1 MRRLND
7 HIMRLAAFIVTIVP
21 LLLITTAVTRA
32 DIETDPAAD
41 LSNPANFMFVSD
53 RKDKLI
59 DVVDLVKR
67 KTVHRIETD
76 HIADHVIAT
85 PYAPL
90 LVYINIEHRVAT
102 FYDLRN
108 KKVFGEVTLPIT
120 PRHAVLNTTGSKI
133 GISDS
138 VDGGFV
144 LLSAYTREVLFTIED
159 FPPTGDVLFDP
170 GEIDIYYSK
179 NLTGSVGLIDE
190 NTQRT
195 WEMNL
200 TAAGTDEGTAD
211 LSSPSRSLDGSKIY
225 VANNKSGEI
234 YSLNAYSRDIYQ
246 TFEVG
251 SSPVRPY
258 TTPEGIFLYML
269 DKKTGRFQSVDQYQF
284 EPYIDT
290 FIDEGI
296 DLVTVGRFDRMNLFL
311 SSENQRYHI
320 FDNTARKVVRSG
332 ELKAT
337 PIGAQGSVDGR
348 TTYIAF
354 ADIPE
359 IAAIDLENFEIEY
372 ISATENGAGAYGVGL
387 SNNVC
392 H

>member
-1 MRRLND
+1 MRRLNH
-7 HIMRLAAFIVTIVP
+7 HIMQLAAFTVTVVP
-21 LLLITTAVTRA
+21 MLLLMSAVTRA
-32 DIETDPAAD
+32 DIEIDPAAD

-76 HIADHVIAT
+76 HITDHVIAT

-102 FYDLRN
+102 FYDLRK
-108 KKVFGEVTLPIT
+108 KKVFGEVILPIT
-120 PRHAVLNTTGSKI
+120 PRHAVLNTTGSRI

-144 LLSAYTREVLFTIED
+144 LLSAYTREVLFAIED

-170 GEIDIYYSK
+170 GEIDIYYSN

-200 TAAGTDEGTAD
+200 TEVGTDAGTNKGMAD

-225 VANNKSGEI
+225 VANNKTGEI
-234 YSLNAYSRDIYQ
+234 YSLNAYSRNIYK

-251 SSPVRPY
+251 ASRFAHTPPPREFSFTCWTRTPVAFSRLTSTSSSP
-258 TTPEGIFLYML
+258 I
-269 DKKTGRFQSVDQYQF
+269 S
-284 EPYIDT
+284 
-290 FIDEGI
+290 
-296 DLVTVGRFDRMNLFL
+296 
-311 SSENQRYHI
+311 
-320 FDNTARKVVRSG
+320 
-332 ELKAT
+332 
-337 PIGAQGSVDGR
+337 
-348 TTYIAF
+348 
-354 ADIPE
+354 IPT
-359 IAAIDLENFEIEY
+359 
-372 ISATENGAGAYGVGL
+372 STRG
-387 SNNVC
+387 
-392 H
+392 